1 MLRTASLRLS
11 SFSVEDGEGGMR
23 RAPSATLLPMR
34 IGIVS
39 DVHCNADGLRL
50 AIEHMGP
57 IDELLCAG
65 DIVYQYRFGNEVIE
79 VLRRIQR
86 PQRPWKPRPHAA
98 EQGRRTC
105 PRRRHR
111 ASGKPRLPCPQQP
124 IAIEVKVG
132 GKKLVMTHG
141 SPIEPYDRYV
151 YPGSKEFA
159 ELADYAADYLIL
171 GHTHY
176 QMAERLGRCL
186 VINPGSAGEGS
197 GPPQRTPPDLL
208 RLGRRV
214 RRSNVYGLRRPP
226 LRKYPSV
233 RPFQELSRRATH
245 SQSEAL
251 SSPLRSVERAGG
263 EVTARFA

>member
-1 MLRTASLRLS
+1 
-11 SFSVEDGEGGMR
+11 
-23 RAPSATLLPMR
+23 MR
-34 IGIVS
+34 IGLVS

-79 VLRRIQR
+79 VLREYNARNVLGNHDLTLLGKDGER
-86 PQRPWKPRPHAA
+86 ARAA
-98 EQGRRTC
+98 ATVRQENLDYL
-105 PRRRHR
+105 
-111 ASGKPRLPCPQQP
+111 SSQP
-124 IAIEVKVG
+124 ISIEVEVG

-151 YPGSKEFA
+151 YPGSKELT

-186 VINPGSAGEGS
+186 VINPGSAGEARDHRNG
-197 GPPQRTPPDLL
+197 RLL
-208 RLGRRV
+208 TCCVLD
-214 RRSNVYGLRRPP
+214 
-226 LRKYPSV
+226 
-233 RPFQELSRRATH
+233 
-245 SQSEAL
+245 
-251 SSPLRSVERAGG
+251 VESG
-263 EVTARFA
+263 EVTFTDYEDPRFPTLPKP